1 MMGGLALYGRLVAA
15 SLRAQFSYPGT
26 LALMSCGQF
35 LVTVIEFLGVW
46 ALFRR
51 FGHIGGWRLAE
62 VALFYGYVSVI
73 FSVADAITR
82 GFDVFGSVYVK
93 TGAFDRVLLRPR
105 TATLQV
111 LGYEL
116 RLTRVGRFVQGAAVF
131 AWGAA
136 ATHQAF
142 GPSGAAILLFG
153 LAGGVALFSGLLVL
167 QATLS
172 FWTVESL
179 EAVNILTYG
188 GEAAAEYPL
197 NVYAGWFR
205 SFLLW
210 GVPIGCVSYLPML
223 AAMGR
228 PDPLGSP
235 AWLGPLAPTAGFLFL
250 GVALFTWRF
259 GIRRYASA
267 GA

>member
-1 MMGGLALYGRLVAA
+1 MIDSLRLYRRMVAA
-15 SLRAQFSYPGT
+15 SIRAQFSYPGT
-26 LALMSCGQF
+26 LALMSVGQF

-51 FGHIGGWRLAE
+51 FGHIGGWRLGE
-62 VALFYGYVSVI
+62 VALFYGYVSI
-73 FSVADAITR
+73 TFSIADSVTR
-82 GFDVFGSVYVK
+82 GFDVFGSVFVK
-93 TGAFDRVLLRPR
+93 TGAFDRLLLRPR
-105 TATLQV
+105 TAALQL

-131 AWGAA
+131 GWGAA
-136 ATHQAF
+136 STHLALTPA
-142 GPSGAAILLFG
+142 GVAILLFG
-153 LAGGVALFSGLLVL
+153 TAGGVALFSGLLVL

-197 NVYAGWFR
+197 DVYAGWFR
-205 SFLLW
+205 SFLLY
-210 GVPIGCVSYLPML
+210 GVPIGCVTYLPML

-228 PDPLGSP
+228 ADPLGTP
-235 AWLGPLAPTAGFLFL
+235 AWLAPLAPTAGFVFL
-250 GVALFTWRF
+250 GVALFTWGF